1 MGMASYNGME
11 GSSTLPISTNFPAP
25 EQPAEPK
32 RRGDKTK
39 TPWGQSKHRRGK
51 QKTLEEQFAA
61 EIKAGLIKIVRR
73 RGKAP
78 EIVFL

>member
-11 GSSTLPISTNFPAP
+11 GSSTLLPDP
-25 EQPAEPK
+25 EQPSEPR
-32 RRGDKTK
+32 RRGGKTK

-73 RGKAP
+73 RGKPP